1 MSITVTIPGYMIDHE
16 QALKIIKAMGKSDV
30 YLKSELTIKS
40 TDDKLQLGI
49 LYGTTL
55 DLEQRTLDA
64 LARIAYESVSSARQ
78 SAIELHIHT
87 FSCPTCPDFIKA
99 SDCVSDG

>member
-1 MSITVTIPGYMIDHE
+1 MSITVTIPGYMLDHE

-40 TDDKLQLGI
+40 MDDKLELGI

-55 DLEQRTLDA
+55 DLE
-64 LARIAYESVSSARQ
+64 
-78 SAIELHIHT
+78 
-87 FSCPTCPDFIKA
+87 
-99 SDCVSDG
+99 